1 MTSSRFRIRIQNH
14 NSESEGDNVKMTE
27 RGTVTVPK
35 HLRER
40 YGLGPNVDVEFVPD
54 DRGLLLKK
62 KVSGKHPV
70 DRVRGI
76 LKGPF
81 DVDAYIEE
89 IRGR

>member
-1 MTSSRFRIRIQNH
+1 MI
-14 NSESEGDNVKMTE
+14 SEYGFWNQVIAMKITE
-27 RGTVTVPK
+27 RGQITIPK
-35 HLRER
+35 PLRER
-40 YGLGPNVDVEFVPD
+40 YGFGPDTEVEVVPGEE
-54 DRGLLLKK
+54 GLVIRKR
-62 KVSGKHPV
+62 VSGVHPV

>member
-1 MTSSRFRIRIQNH
+1 M
-14 NSESEGDNVKMTE
+14 KMTE

-40 YGLGPNVDVEFVPD
+40 YGLGPSVEIEFVPEEK
-54 DRGLLLKK
+54 GLILQK
-62 KVSGKHPV
+62 KVSGTHPV

-76 LKGPF
+76 LRGPF

>member
-1 MTSSRFRIRIQNH
+1 M
-14 NSESEGDNVKMTE
+14 KMTE

-40 YGLGPNVDVEFVPD
+40 YGLGPDVEVEFISDPK
-54 DRGLLLKK
+54 GLVLKK
-62 KVSGKHPV
+62 KVRGTHPV

-76 LKGPF
+76 LKGPL
-81 DVDAYIEE
+81 DIDAYIEE